1 MTTPIPDPSLPWAVL
16 RPLTVG
22 TFQLLTI
29 QARSSGTHT
38 NRTNLPVG
46 VNTVMVTWT
55 GSGQLNIQ
63 LRNTSNAIYRSM
75 SIPASSAARQL
86 SFPAPVPDAGHTIS
100 LEASAVSADDVAKAV
115 AGIQIIPSSM

>member
-22 TFQLLTI
+22 TFQLLTV
-29 QARSSGTHT
+29 QARSSGSDPT
-38 NRTNLPVG
+38 RMALPVG

-63 LRNTSNAIYRSM
+63 LRNASNAIYRTVN
-75 SIPASSAARQL
+75 IAASSAARQV
-86 SFPAPVPDAGHTIS
+86 SFPVPVPAAGHTIL
-100 LEASAVSADDVAKAV
+100 LEASAVTADDVAKAV
-115 AGIQIIPSSM
+115 AGIQIIPSAL